1 MKLTSLVCFVMIFVG
16 TAFSQEID
24 QRLLPKYSA
33 ETLETMIASN
43 PNQYALLVYAL
54 DNALYVSNYSSAKGG
69 EFESIVLDPAALPT
83 FVELDLEIKDQ
94 NQYFKIDGF
103 DKLLVVKS
111 TWVLNHEMQ
120 KK

>member
-1 MKLTSLVCFVMIFVG
+1 MKLTSLVCFVLIFVG
-16 TAFSQEID
+16 TSYSQEID
-24 QRLLPKYSA
+24 QRLLPNYDH
-33 ETLETMIASN
+33 EELETMIATD
-43 PNQYALLVYAL
+43 PEKYALLIYAL

-69 EFESIVLDPAALPT
+69 QFESIVVDPDALPT
-83 FVELDLEIKDQ
+83 FLELNLEIMDQ
-94 NQYFKIDGF
+94 NQYFKIEGF

>member
-1 MKLTSLVCFVMIFVG
+1 MKLTSLVCFVLIFVG

-24 QRLLPKYSA
+24 QRLIPKYSV
-33 ETLETMIASN
+33 EELETMMASN
-43 PNQYALLVYAL
+43 PEQYSLLAYAL
-54 DNALYVSNYSSAKGG
+54 DNALYVSNFSSAKGG
-69 EFESIVLDPAALPT
+69 DFETIVLNPALLPT

-94 NQYFKIDGF
+94 NQYFKIEGY

-111 TWVLNHEMQ
+111 TWVLNHEME